1 METFE
6 ISSSFSWTA
15 YLISNAL
22 AVTLIGTSKK
32 HVRFTRH
39 MFLLIF
45 AAAAVA
51 NTYIAID
58 APWAY
63 QDYADMA
70 IPAYKKFILGA
81 FEPIITPMVLTIAF
95 CQLLIAISMLGK
107 PQLLRTG
114 CWAGVIF
121 CISIA
126 PLGLYAAFPATLLLA
141 VALFRLQQ
149 TVIIGPMKKHLLKYP
164 FRNLTKTNSHV

>member
-15 YLISNAL
+15 YLLSNAF
-22 AVTLIGTSKK
+22 AAILIATSKK
-32 HVRFTRH
+32 RPEFTR
-39 MFLLIF
+39 MMVLLIF
-45 AAAAVA
+45 LAAAAV

-63 QDYADMA
+63 QDYADTA
-70 IPAYKKFILGA
+70 IPLYKKFILGA
-81 FEPIITPMVLTIAF
+81 FEPIITPMVFAIAF

-107 PQLLRTG
+107 GHLLKTG
-114 CWAGVIF
+114 CLAGIVF
-121 CISIA
+121 CICIA

-141 VALFRLQQ
+141 IALFRLGQ
-149 TVIIGPMKKHLLKYP
+149 TATIDPAKSPRPSI
-164 FRNLTKTNSHV
+164 

>member
-6 ISSSFSWTA
+6 ISSSFSWVA

-32 HVRFTRH
+32 HLRFTRH

-63 QDYADMA
+63 QDYADTA
-70 IPAYKKFILGA
+70 IPAYKKFILEA

-107 PQLLRTG
+107 RQLLRTG
-114 CWAGVIF
+114 CWAGIIF

-149 TVIIGPMKKHLLKYP
+149 TALIDAVKGPSPNIYSKTSKI
-164 FRNLTKTNSHV
+164 TNSHV